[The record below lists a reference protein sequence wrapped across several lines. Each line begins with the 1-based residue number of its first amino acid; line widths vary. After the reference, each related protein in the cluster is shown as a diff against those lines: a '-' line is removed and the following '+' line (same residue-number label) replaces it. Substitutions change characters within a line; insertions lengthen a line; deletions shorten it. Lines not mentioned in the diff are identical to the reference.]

1 MNYERYDRFFII
13 MEGQS
18 EAFAMRTGE
27 PAKGHIKIETGN
39 NRGAMRIGV
48 QNVKYYEKSEYVYK
62 LIFFGTVREK
72 MIHAIIGT
80 VNVNRMGSGET
91 YFRFDPV
98 SMDENGHSLADFSHA
113 IVAAVSVNDEKEPL
127 HPVLKGTLDMP
138 PYGEE
143 REALEQDEGME
154 ISGENRGEQAGLTD
168 NTYADESRN
177 ASTAAG
183 RAEAS
188 MPAEGA
194 PMCYNSYYNK
204 YIAAQC
210 FRMDRDKNVYDRVVP
225 FKNDVTGAEWTK
237 VTGDIRLPMV
247 SPGAQML
254 SEKYKHYIFGKNE
267 KYYYFGVPG
276 RFLRE
281 EQPEEG
287 ASGFILWQPIL
298 GAEDYNAT
306 EETTPIEVRRMA
318 YGYWIVAVDIKNGD
332 ILEA

>member
-1 MNYERYDRFFII
+1 MDYERYERFFII

-18 EAFAMRTGE
+18 EDFAMRAGDS
-27 PAKGHIKIETGN
+27 AKGHIKIETGN

-48 QNVKYYEKSEYVYK
+48 QNVRYYEKSDYIYK

-72 MIHAIIGT
+72 MIHVIIGT

-91 YFRFDPV
+91 YFRFDPAD
-98 SMDENGHSLADFSHA
+98 MDKNGHGLSDFSHA
-113 IVAAVSVNDEKEPL
+113 IVAAVSVNDEREPL
-127 HPVLKGTLDMP
+127 HPVLKGELDMP
-138 PYGEE
+138 PYREE
-143 REALEQDEGME
+143 PSHREEEEVTRADRESKEKSDAEKE
-154 ISGENRGEQAGLTD
+154 ESAEEKDAATSAELT
-168 NTYADESRN
+168 
-177 ASTAAG
+177 
-183 RAEAS
+183 
-188 MPAEGA
+188 
-194 PMCYNSYYNK
+194 CYNSYYNK

-210 FRMDRDKNVYDRVVP
+210 FRMDRDKNVYDRVMP

-237 VTGDIRLPMV
+237 VTDDLTVPMV

-254 SEKYKHYIFGKNE
+254 AQKYKHYIFGKTE

-306 EETTPIEVRRMA
+306 EETTPVEVRQMA
-318 YGYWIVAVDIKNGD
+318 YGYWIVAVDVKSGD
-332 ILEA
+332 IFEA

>member
-1 MNYERYDRFFII
+1 MDYERYERFFII

-18 EAFAMRTGE
+18 EDFAMRAGDS
-27 PAKGHIKIETGN
+27 AKGHIKIETGN

-48 QNVKYYEKSEYVYK
+48 QNVKYYEKSDYIYK

-72 MIHAIIGT
+72 MIHVIIGT

-91 YFRFDPV
+91 YFRFNPAD
-98 SMDENGHSLADFSHA
+98 MDKNGHGLSDFSHA
-113 IVAAVSVNDEKEPL
+113 IVAAVSVNDEREPL
-127 HPVLKGTLDMP
+127 HPVLKGELDMP
-138 PYGEE
+138 PYREEPSSREKLSSREEEEATGE
-143 REALEQDEGME
+143 DPD
-154 ISGENRGEQAGLTD
+154 LT
-168 NTYADESRN
+168 
-177 ASTAAG
+177 
-183 RAEAS
+183 
-188 MPAEGA
+188 
-194 PMCYNSYYNK
+194 CYNSYYNK

-210 FRMDRDKNVYDRVVP
+210 FRMDRDKNVYDRVMP

-237 VTGDIRLPMV
+237 VTGDLTVPMV

-254 SEKYKHYIFGKNE
+254 AQKYKHYIFGKTE

-306 EETTPIEVRRMA
+306 EETTPVEVRKMA
-318 YGYWIVAVDIKNGD
+318 YGYWIVAVDAKSGD
-332 ILEA
+332 IFEA

>member
-1 MNYERYDRFFII
+1 MDYERYDRFFII

-18 EAFAMRTGE
+18 EAFAMRAGE
-27 PAKGHIKIETGN
+27 AAKGHIKIETGN

-72 MIHAIIGT
+72 MIYSIIGT

-98 SMDENGHSLADFSHA
+98 NMDKNGHSLADFSHA
-113 IVAAVSVNDEKEPL
+113 IVAAVSVSDEKEPL

-143 REALEQDEGME
+143 KDEQKIESESGSGHDET
-154 ISGENRGEQAGLTD
+154 EQTAAQETD
-168 NTYADESRN
+168 NTDAESAEN
-177 ASTAAG
+177 TA
-183 RAEAS
+183 ES
-188 MPAEGA
+188 VQTDDA

-204 YIAAQC
+204 YIAVQC
-210 FRMDRDKNVYDRVVP
+210 FRMDRDKNVYDRVMP
-225 FKNDVTGAEWTK
+225 FKDDVTGAEWTK
-237 VTGDIRLPMV
+237 VTDDITVPMV

-254 SEKYKHYIFGKNE
+254 AAKYKHYIFGKSE
-267 KYYYFGVPG
+267 KYYYLGVPG

-298 GAEDYNAT
+298 GAEDYKAT
-306 EETTPIEVRRMA
+306 EETTPVEVRKMA